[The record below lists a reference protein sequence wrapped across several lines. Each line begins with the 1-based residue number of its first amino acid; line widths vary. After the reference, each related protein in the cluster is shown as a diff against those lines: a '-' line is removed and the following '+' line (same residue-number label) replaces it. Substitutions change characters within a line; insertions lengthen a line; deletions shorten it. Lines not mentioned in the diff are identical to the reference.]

1 MNSIDIKRR
10 LAILEAQL
18 FEAIDNIENTPDH
31 ELQRIVESIRLHRDR
46 LARGDHGEDSPV
58 RCHICRKPIDP
69 RDVVFKRESDETPFE
84 PCHPMCEFTTCTGMI
99 PPSFRRAELERKLME
114 AEFECRYATD
124 KDRDDAADWRDS
136 LQRQLDELKRIED
149 EPIPTDLMRDEDGNL
164 VNARGFLDDDG
175 NVIDD

>member
-10 LAILEAQL
+10 LATLEAQL
-18 FEAIDNIENTPDH
+18 FEAIDNIENVSDQ
-31 ELQRIVESIRLHRDR
+31 ELRKIVELIRLHRGR

-58 RCHICRKPIDP
+58 RCAICREPIEP
-69 RDVVFKRESDETPFE
+69 RDVVFKRQL
-84 PCHPMCEFTTCTGMI
+84 
-99 PPSFRRAELERKLME
+99 AE

-149 EPIPTDLMRDEDGNL
+149 
-164 VNARGFLDDDG
+164 
-175 NVIDD
+175 

>member
-1 MNSIDIKRR
+1 
-10 LAILEAQL
+10 
-18 FEAIDNIENTPDH
+18 
-31 ELQRIVESIRLHRDR
+31 
-46 LARGDHGEDSPV
+46 
-58 RCHICRKPIDP
+58 
-69 RDVVFKRESDETPFE
+69 
-84 PCHPMCEFTTCTGMI
+84 
-99 PPSFRRAELERKLME
+99 ME

-136 LQRQLDELKRIED
+136 LLRQLAELKHIED